1 MCVSMIDDLKR
12 RLFAGLVP
20 ILLIAGAETA
30 AQEEELPLN
39 ASSLQEAG
47 LSNPQECVILLHGLA
62 RSHCSMSPLEQALRE
77 QGYRVVNSEYD
88 SLAAPIETLALTAI
102 DQTIAECPT
111 TASPIHFVTHSLGG
125 ILVRQYA
132 QLRPSAAIGRVVML
146 GPPNQGSE
154 LVDQF
159 AKLPGF
165 NRVNGFAGK
174 QLGTSAN
181 SPPNQLPAVNFELG
195 VIAGSK
201 SINPLLSYFL
211 PGPDDGKVSIESTK
225 LDGMKEHLILP
236 TTHTFMMRNSQAI
249 AQVNHFLSK
258 GKFLPS
264 NP

>member
-1 MCVSMIDDLKR
+1 MDS
-12 RLFAGLVP
+12 
-20 ILLIAGAETA
+20 T
-30 AQEEELPLN
+30 
-39 ASSLQEAG
+39 
-47 LSNPQECVILLHGLA
+47 ECVILLHGLA
-62 RSHCSMSPLEQALRE
+62 RSHRSMSPLEKALRE
-77 QGYRVVNSEYD
+77 QGYQVVNSEYD

-102 DQTIAECPT
+102 DQAVAECPT
-111 TASPIHFVTHSLGG
+111 AASPIHFVTHSLGG

-132 QLRPSAAIGRVVML
+132 QLKPSAAIGRVVML

-165 NRVNGFAGK
+165 DRLNGFAGR
-174 QLGTSAN
+174 QLGTTADST
-181 SPPNQLPAVNFELG
+181 PNQLPAVNFELG

-211 PGPDDGKVSIESTK
+211 PGKDDGKVSIGSTK
-225 LDGMKEHLILP
+225 LDGMKEHLVLP
-236 TTHTFMMRNSQAI
+236 TTHTFMMRNSQVI

-258 GKFLPS
+258 GEFLPS

>member
-1 MCVSMIDDLKR
+1 MRVSMIDDLKR

-62 RSHCSMSPLEQALRE
+62 RSHRSMSPLEQALRE

-102 DQTIAECPT
+102 DQAIAECPT

-146 GPPNQGSE
+146 GP
-154 LVDQF
+154 
-159 AKLPGF
+159 
-165 NRVNGFAGK
+165 
-174 QLGTSAN
+174 
-181 SPPNQLPAVNFELG
+181 
-195 VIAGSK
+195 
-201 SINPLLSYFL
+201 
-211 PGPDDGKVSIESTK
+211 DDGKVSIESTK

-236 TTHTFMMRNSQAI
+236 TTHTFMMRNSQVI